1 MMTKTE
7 FKFLSSI
14 MLTSREPTIKYRTQE
29 NVPAVVTQKHVAKKT
44 IIKPTKSYKNK
55 NLRNSFT

>member
-7 FKFLSSI
+7 FQFLSSI

-29 NVPAVVTQKHVAKKT
+29 TVPAVVNQKHVAKKT
-44 IIKPTKSYKNK
+44 IFKPTKSYKNK